1 MVSLFFF
8 FILTVGLHFIVHW
21 NYIENDELG
30 EISVNWETDWLSSR
44 NRLTPQREAIVDAGT
59 GERITFGQLHDKV
72 CQLAG
77 YLQCHGVKKGDRI
90 ALLAPNH
97 PSVFELLFACGKIG
111 AIFVPLNFRLS
122 GSEIDGIL
130 QDCSPSLLFFHESM
144 QSLVQELKAAA
155 IPKIMIGTE
164 CIPKTGE
171 SISQQVSPDDP
182 CLMIYTGGT
191 TGKPKGVVLTH
202 HNVFWNSINTI
213 ISWGL
218 RADDVTITYLPL
230 FHTGGLNALSLPI
243 LHIGGKVVID
253 QKFIPAQAVELME
266 KEKCTIILLVP
277 TMYHLMIQTEEFK
290 HTSFSTVH
298 TFLSGGAP
306 CPHSIYE
313 AFEKKGLTFK
323 EGYGLTEAGPNNFYI
338 DPQDVKQK
346 RGSVGKPMFHS
357 TVKIMTAKG
366 QEAAPDEV
374 GELYLQGHHV
384 FHSYYQQP
392 RETMEVK
399 QDGWLLTGDLAKKDK
414 EGYYYIVGRKKDMII
429 TGGENVYPQEI
440 EWLLDQ
446 HPDVD
451 EAVVVGLPDETWGE
465 AVTAAIVLKQDAC
478 LSEEDVKRYLSD
490 RLAKYK
496 IPKKVYL
503 LSELMK
509 TPIGKID
516 RKGMISH
523 LRRLP

>member
-1 MVSLFFF
+1 M
-8 FILTVGLHFIVHW
+8 
-21 NYIENDELG
+21 
-30 EISVNWETDWLSSR
+30 NWETDWLSSR
-44 NRLTPQREAIVDAGT
+44 NRLTPNREAVVDAET
-59 GERITFGQLHDKV
+59 GERVTFGQLYENV
-72 CQLAG
+72 CQLTRFLLG
-77 YLQCHGVKKGDRI
+77 EGVKKGDRI

-97 PSVFELLFACGKIG
+97 LFVFELLFACGKIG

-122 GSEIDGIL
+122 SSELNGIL
-130 QDCSPSLLFFHESM
+130 QDCSPSLLFYHESM
-144 QSLVQELKAAA
+144 QSMADELKATAM
-155 IPKIMIGTE
+155 PKVMVGTDIE
-164 CIPKTGE
+164 LDKTE
-171 SISQQVSPDDP
+171 NSISIQIAPDDP
-182 CLMIYTGGT
+182 FLMIYTGGT

-218 RADDVTITYLPL
+218 RAEDVTITYLPL

-243 LHIGGKVVID
+243 LHMGGKVVID
-253 QKFIPAQAVELME
+253 QKFNPARAIEFIEREQ
-266 KEKCTIILLVP
+266 CSIILLVP
-277 TMYHLMIQTEEFK
+277 TMYHLMIQTPEFQ
-290 HTSFSTVH
+290 HTSFSSVH

-338 DPQDVKQK
+338 DPQDVKRK

-357 TVKIMTAKG
+357 MAKIINAEG
-366 QEAAPDEV
+366 QEAAPEEV

-384 FHSYYQQP
+384 FQSYYRLP

-414 EGYYYIVGRKKDMII
+414 DGYYYIVGRKKDMII

-465 AVTAAIVLKQDAC
+465 AVTAAIVVKPHAS
-478 LSEEDVKRYLSD
+478 LSEEDVREYLSD

-496 IPKKVYL
+496 IPKKFYL
-503 LSELMK
+503 LDELMK

-516 RKGMISH
+516 RKGMIAC
-523 LRRLP
+523 LRRMP